1 MLYIETPV
9 ISEGSSPN
17 AACYITEVVVV
28 VLECVYYC
36 MCFYEVRR
44 NADKCVHS

>member
-1 MLYIETPV
+1 MLYTETTV

-17 AACYITEVVVV
+17 AARYITKVVVV

-36 MCFYEVRR
+36 MHFYEVRR